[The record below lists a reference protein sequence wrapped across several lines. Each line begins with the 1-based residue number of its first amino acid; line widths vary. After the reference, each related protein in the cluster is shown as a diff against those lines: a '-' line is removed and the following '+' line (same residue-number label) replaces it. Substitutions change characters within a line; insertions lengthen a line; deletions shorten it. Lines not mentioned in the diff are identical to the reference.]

1 MQNDK
6 GEIVDLYI
14 PRRCY
19 ATNKLLDARDHSS
32 VQISVSSVL
41 LFFNSRLDSILPSLK
56 VE

>member
-1 MQNDK
+1 MQNEK

-32 VQISVSSVL
+32 VQISISNVQNLNKYRV
-41 LFFNSRLDSILPSLK
+41 DSTHQ
-56 VE
+56 